1 MSHNEIE
8 NKIISVAEDSL
19 DFFTPNEILEKN
31 NSLLFPTSK
40 DKKNDTIIDEKIE
53 NTFMENWFEYL
64 PAEIKI
70 KIMKEIPCWRK
81 KWIEKNSIHGFKIGT
96 VFYIKHT
103 NFPLGDVKNAV
114 RKYEKGL
121 KCTHPFEIPEKLC
134 FRINNIILNKDNE
147 IEAELLLIDTR
158 VMVYNFCEKR
168 QKKQMYLLS
177 SYQEVFNIPEYY
189 NYNEDEILANIWRSR
204 RRFNFKSCTKMKCF
218 IPEKNVCWRNITKI
232 KNYNESADIKSK
244 NDINIEPVKCPKEE
258 IENYVN
264 LISLHNAEM
273 IKEKMLKES
282 NMVFDFKKLK

>member
-8 NKIISVAEDSL
+8 NEIISVAEDSL

-40 DKKNDTIIDEKIE
+40 DKKHETIIDEKIE

-64 PAEIKI
+64 PVEIKI
-70 KIMKEIPCWRK
+70 KIMKEIPCWRE
-81 KWIEKNSIHGFKIGT
+81 KWIEKNSIHGFKIGAI
-96 VFYIKHT
+96 FYIKHT
-103 NFPLGDVKNAV
+103 NFPLSDVEKAV
-114 RKYEKGL
+114 RKYEKGV
-121 KCTHPFEIPEKLC
+121 KSTNPFKIPEKLC

-158 VMVYNFCEKR
+158 VMVYNFCKKR
-168 QKKQMYLLS
+168 QQKQMSLLN
-177 SYQEVFNIPEYY
+177 SYQQVFNIPEYY
-189 NYNEDEILANIWRSR
+189 NYNEDEMLANISRSR

-232 KNYNESADIKSK
+232 KNYNESADDIKSK
-244 NDINIEPVKCPKEE
+244 TDLNIEHVKCPKEE

-273 IKEKMLKES
+273 IKEKMLKE
-282 NMVFDFKKLK
+282 NNQDLF

>member
-1 MSHNEIE
+1 MSHNEIKNE
-8 NKIISVAEDSL
+8 IISVAEDSL

-40 DKKNDTIIDEKIE
+40 DKKHETIIDEKIE

-64 PAEIKI
+64 PVEIKI

-81 KWIEKNSIHGFKIGT
+81 KWIEKNSIRGFKIGA

-103 NFPLGDVKNAV
+103 KFPLGDVEKAV
-114 RKYEKGL
+114 RKYEKGV
-121 KCTHPFEIPEKLC
+121 KSTNPFKIPEKLC

-168 QKKQMYLLS
+168 QQKQMSLLN
-177 SYQEVFNIPEYY
+177 SYKEVFNIPEYY
-189 NYNEDEILANIWRSR
+189 NYNEDEMLENIRRSR

-218 IPEKNVCWRNITKI
+218 VPEKNVCWRNITKI
-232 KNYNESADIKSK
+232 KNNNESADIKSK
-244 NDINIEPVKCPKEE
+244 TDLNIEHVKCPKEE

-273 IKEKMLKES
+273 IKEKMLKE
-282 NMVFDFKKLK
+282 NK